1 MTHAAGSATEGG
13 GMGRALVLAG
23 GGITGIAWES
33 GVLAGLAAGG
43 VDTQDWDL
51 VVGTSAGAFVGARLA
66 LDGAPE
72 PLFERQASAVTAADI
87 EAVRVVFG
95 SGFARTVRWS
105 RRPRLRWVG
114 VVWLANLIVTSVMR
128 YAVRNGFRSTV
139 SLAKNVRR
147 ARQEG
152 DWQRIAALIGAVCNA
167 DRRRSTALADFW
179 ERDLGREREW
189 PEMRLVTTAVDT
201 ADGSR
206 ALMDGTSS
214 VSLVGAIAAS
224 TCLPGF
230 LPPIALRG
238 RRYIDGGLAS
248 AANADVA
255 SGHEE
260 VWIVSPF
267 GAPSLDQQV
276 SDLRA
281 SGSVVHLIRPSTAAE
296 DAIGPGPGVM
306 DLIRRSAAAR
316 AGFEDGRTA
325 ALGVSKLTR
334 EVIAGH

>member
-1 MTHAAGSATEGG
+1 
-13 GMGRALVLAG
+13 MGRALVLAG
-23 GGITGIAWES
+23 GGVTGIAWES

-43 VDTQDWDL
+43 IDMQDWDL
-51 VVGTSAGAFVGARLA
+51 VVGTSAGAFVGARLT
-66 LDGAPE
+66 LDGSPE
-72 PLFERQASAVTAADI
+72 PLFERQASAVNAADV
-87 EAVRVVFG
+87 EALRVVFG

-105 RRPRLRWVG
+105 RRPRFRWVG
-114 VVWLANLIVTSVMR
+114 VIWLANLIVTSVMR

-139 SLAKNVRR
+139 FLARTVRR

-152 DWQRIAALIGAVCNA
+152 DWQRIAAQIGAVCNA
-167 DRRRSTALADFW
+167 NRKRSTALAAFW
-179 ERDLGREREW
+179 ERDLGPRRRW
-189 PEMRLVTTAVDT
+189 PQTRLVTAAVDT

-206 ALMDGTSS
+206 ALMDATSG
-214 VSLVGAIAAS
+214 VPLVGAIAAS

-230 LPPIALRG
+230 LPPIVLRG

-248 AANADVA
+248 VANADVA

-281 SGSVVHLIRPSTAAE
+281 SDSVVHLIRPSAAGE
-296 DAIGPGPGVM
+296 DAIGPGISVM
-306 DLIRRSAAAR
+306 DLRNRSAAAR
-316 AGFEDGRTA
+316 AGFEDGQA
-325 ALGVSKLTR
+325 AAQAVVTSM
-334 EVIAGH
+334 EEAQVAQ